1 MLESMQQKL
10 DDLLVEMSSLQQQY
24 VKCDSY
30 ISDERE
36 MNEIAGSKKI
46 GDGEGSRCCVCT
58 KLEVA
63 ATPQKAKVAPV
74 DLLLF
79 FPLKEEDLFTEEYAP
94 IVQDVRGTDDAR
106 SDIVDRSSLSFMDH
120 EERRM
125 SDLSDFCW
133 SVVSSV
139 DNQINGD
146 NQVDM
151 LVLLWG

>member
-1 MLESMQQKL
+1 MLEGMQQKL

-36 MNEIAGSKKI
+36 TNEIAGSKNI

-63 ATPQKAKVAPV
+63 ATPQKAKVALV

-79 FPLKEEDLFTEEYAP
+79 FLLVDLLLFFLKR
-94 IVQDVRGTDDAR
+94 RGSAY
-106 SDIVDRSSLSFMDH
+106 
-120 EERRM
+120 
-125 SDLSDFCW
+125 
-133 SVVSSV
+133 
-139 DNQINGD
+139 
-146 NQVDM
+146 
-151 LVLLWG
+151 

>member
-1 MLESMQQKL
+1 MT
-10 DDLLVEMSSLQQQY
+10 Y
-24 VKCDSY
+24 C
-30 ISDERE
+30 
-36 MNEIAGSKKI
+36 
-46 GDGEGSRCCVCT
+46 
-58 KLEVA
+58 
-63 ATPQKAKVAPV
+63 
-74 DLLLF
+74 F
-79 FPLKEEDLFTEEYAP
+79 FFSLKEEDLFTEEYAP
-94 IVQDVRGTDDAR
+94 IVQDLRGTDDARTR